1 MTSVPSAP
9 INGRTINN
17 HNDDS
22 SKAPINEPIT
32 LTSGTTQ
39 QIPSHLAPAS
49 LRVSITSFALG
60 ILFGTTL
67 YLSLYLFSFDSLK
80 SAASNGWNLLG
91 NDYDQEFIG
100 NGFIK
105 NVVGLVNQ
113 GKVGKASHWVWKPFE
128 KPQFNFYLLSWS
140 GFHMLEFVITARY
153 NPTRLHVDCEYTR
166 LRERKSGSA
175 SSASDLEFHSKRT
188 GISRSFIGFLNSAIC
203 SMAGKDVGA
212 SWKSVAS

>member
-9 INGRTINN
+9 TNGRTINQ
-17 HNDDS
+17 NDDL
-22 SKAPINEPIT
+22 SKAPINEPVN

-67 YLSLYLFSFDSLK
+67 YLSFFLFSLPSLE

-91 NDYDQEFIG
+91 NVHDQEVIG

-113 GKVGKASHWVWKPFE
+113 GKVDKDSSWAWKPFA

-140 GFHMLEFVITARY
+140 AFHMLEFVITARY
-153 NPTRLHVDCEYTR
+153 NPTRLHVDCE
-166 LRERKSGSA
+166 
-175 SSASDLEFHSKRT
+175 
-188 GISRSFIGFLNSAIC
+188 
-203 SMAGKDVGA
+203 
-212 SWKSVAS
+212 